1 MDTGKVT
8 AAPARMPPVRTR
20 LPGNQALL
28 RLQRKCACGGEE
40 TCSSCQIQT
49 RRIQTK
55 VVVGTVDDPLEM
67 EADAVADRV
76 MRMPETNPVKPSSAG
91 LQIQRACAACEHEEE
106 DVVRR
111 KAKGSNAYQFC
122 DSHAPKSDTPVL
134 SDSNLTQGGAP
145 LPGTVREFFEQRF
158 GRDLS
163 SVRVHTDT
171 DSHRANVD
179 LHSHAFTYGEH
190 IWLARGES
198 AVSNQLM
205 AHEMAHVIQQRA
217 PRLLTPQPRDGAGRS
232 DGLPST
238 NTL

>member
-111 KAKGSNAYQFC
+111 MLRQRQRSVPHRPGKRRHGRRRYSWAELLRRVFLI
-122 DSHAPKSDTPVL
+122 DVL
-134 SDSNLTQGGAP
+134 VCPHCGG
-145 LPGTVREFFEQRF
+145 RR
-158 GRDLS
+158 
-163 SVRVHTDT
+163 
-171 DSHRANVD
+171 
-179 LHSHAFTYGEH
+179 
-190 IWLARGES
+190 
-198 AVSNQLM
+198 
-205 AHEMAHVIQQRA
+205 
-217 PRLLTPQPRDGAGRS
+217 RLLAAIHDPESIRRCWG

-238 NTL
+238 TLSGVRGREVELRKNGESPQSFGGSLMNCAAR